1 MTDYGERVA
10 LVTGG
15 LRGIGRGIA
24 QRLLAEGMQVY
35 LVDIESDETA
45 ADLEQGSVG
54 AATSLKLLVVGDTEL
69 QSVIASR

>member
-24 QRLLAEGMQVY
+24 ERLLAEGMQVY
-35 LVDIESDETA
+35 LTDIESEETA
-45 ADLEQGSVG
+45 AELMSGIEGK
-54 AATSLKLLVVGDTEL
+54 ATYLKQNV
-69 QSVIASR
+69 AS